1 MAQPLQD
8 EQLRLKITQQLDR
21 LREQA
26 EAGVEMP
33 ACERSTEFYGI
44 CGHFVYSQRCND
56 PCKIYADDEL
66 QDPATCCD
74 ESCAVNDNAP
84 ILLPDMLC
92 LWCRAFP
99 DQPETTSTRSD
110 GGLPG
115 LARLSRDEIERRR
128 TEQQQLRRARL
139 HDPERRAQAI
149 RHHTQSVRSAE
160 QAALQRIDELWRKSL
175 RDRIFFMGQGYDDT
189 PLFAPITS
197 SASIMGDRCCTICQ
211 ENGDLQ
217 LASEQPGGVQLPC
230 SHAFHRDCIEP
241 WIRDNPTC
249 PVCRQFYHI
258 HKINGDRDDE
268 GV

>member
-26 EAGVEMP
+26 EAGMEMP

-44 CGHFVYSQRCND
+44 CGHFVYSQHCND

-66 QDPATCCD
+66 QDTATCCD

-139 HDPERRAQAI
+139 HDPEREPRLYVTIPKASDQLNRPHRSGSMSYGGSHLGTGVSLWAKAMMI
-149 RHHTQSVRSAE
+149 HHSSRQSLVRPRSWETDAARYAKRMGTSNWHRNS
-160 QAALQRIDELWRKSL
+160 QAASSFHVR
-175 RDRIFFMGQGYDDT
+175 T
-189 PLFAPITS
+189 PFIETAL
-197 SASIMGDRCCTICQ
+197 
-211 ENGDLQ
+211 
-217 LASEQPGGVQLPC
+217 
-230 SHAFHRDCIEP
+230 SH
-241 WIRDNPTC
+241 
-249 PVCRQFYHI
+249 
-258 HKINGDRDDE
+258 G
-268 GV
+268 